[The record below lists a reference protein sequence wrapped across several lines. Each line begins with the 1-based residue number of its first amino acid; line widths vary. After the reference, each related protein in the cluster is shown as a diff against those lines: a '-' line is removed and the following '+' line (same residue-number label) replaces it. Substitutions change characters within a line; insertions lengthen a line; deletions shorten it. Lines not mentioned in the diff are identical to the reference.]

1 MFNAQ
6 NGNASDEFV
15 EQRLRDS
22 PYHVLRKSCTK
33 QIQNPPFD
41 NLVEEKVQDGSSS
54 EAD

>member
-15 EQRLRDS
+15 EERLRNS
-22 PYHVLRKSCTK
+22 PYHALRKSCTK

-41 NLVEEKVQDGSSS
+41 NPIEDKVQDENSS